1 MKPTIDYL
9 DAVKEKLGLPSDN
22 AMSKVLGV
30 TRAAVSR
37 YRKGICVV
45 DDDVCFTVA
54 RILDI
59 NPLEIVVAAHL
70 ERAKDNETQARWINH
85 WNDFS
90 SRFVVARHTGD
101 AVSEAWQGA
110 GEDGRDGRS

>member
-1 MKPTIDYL
+1 MKRTIDYL
-9 DAVKEKLGLPSDN
+9 DAAKEKLDLPSDY

-37 YRKGICVV
+37 YRKGICVL

-59 NPLEIVVAAHL
+59 NPLEIVVAAHVD
-70 ERAKDNETQARWINH
+70 RAKDKETRARLISH

-90 SRFVVARHTGD
+90 RRFVVARLTGD
-101 AVSEAWQGA
+101 TA
-110 GEDGRDGRS
+110 